1 MGLSSSN
8 CDFGNVMFTQGAAPG
23 DLVRLGILA
32 AAFSDG
38 TIRIFSIPEPDSL
51 RKHIEEVDPTKATQ
65 ETLYRTKSC
74 LHGNRINATKARCFL

>member
-1 MGLSSSN
+1 M
-8 CDFGNVMFTQGAAPG
+8 QGTAPG

-51 RKHIEEVDPTKATQ
+51 RKHVKEKDPTKATQ
-65 ETLYRTKSC
+65 ETLYRTRAVC
-74 LHGNRINATKARCFL
+74 IDPGI